1 MAEAAP
7 NVLAGGP
14 FCISVQMIEVQSQ
27 VEPLF
32 SLGVLEVAAKSIGI
46 SLRLET
52 CPAEDGASWLLLKG
66 IGRIPVSRIDG
77 LVRVGFRMISPGH
90 ILIGCESAHSALVD
104 TGAQVCLFSKL
115 SMLTALAPSPYA
127 GPPLR
132 GADNAFVECKSAASF
147 TVHFDLSA
155 LLPCLD
161 RRVMV
166 VRSAPA
172 AVQEVSADGSL
183 YVRIREEHLPVA
195 RQTRVTM
202 GGR

>member
-1 MAEAAP
+1 
-7 NVLAGGP
+7 
-14 FCISVQMIEVQSQ
+14 MIEVQSQ

>member
-1 MAEAAP
+1 
-7 NVLAGGP
+7 
-14 FCISVQMIEVQSQ
+14 
-27 VEPLF
+27 
-32 SLGVLEVAAKSIGI
+32 
-46 SLRLET
+46 
-52 CPAEDGASWLLLKG
+52 
-66 IGRIPVSRIDG
+66 
-77 LVRVGFRMISPGH
+77 
-90 ILIGCESAHSALVD
+90 
-104 TGAQVCLFSKL
+104 
-115 SMLTALAPSPYA
+115 MLTALAPSPYA

-183 YVRIREEHLPVA
+183 YVRIRRYTA
-195 RQTRVTM
+195 
-202 GGR
+202 GNKGRYAQRDFQKYHKY